1 MPIGAGP
8 LQQGTDRL
16 YDLFGLFGSFLIRFD
31 LFYLGPVRYDKARID
46 DMVFFF
52 FFFLVAR
59 CASNCLANYSNFST
73 FGGQYSEGIQSDGQ
87 IRAKHCFLSLI

>member
-46 DMVFFF
+46 DMVFFL
-52 FFFLVAR
+52 LVAR

-73 FGGQYSEGIQSDGQ
+73 FGGQYSEGI
-87 IRAKHCFLSLI
+87 